1 MKKIVYLFLFC
12 GYFAFSQEYK
22 IENEEL
28 KGNIKTSHLSL
39 LEKDNVIPVEI
50 KNYDKKG
57 RIILLKTFYNG
68 KIATTE
74 RNQYLDGQII
84 TEVCDYCDDLDKAF
98 ANFSIKEDEKSPYK
112 GFVTNNP
119 RRTFK
124 FVKST
129 DKKGNIISLKTYS
142 SEGYLLSET
151 KSTYDKNA
159 NLLLEETFADNGKK
173 EPEFKK
179 NIYNKKGQLI
189 ETVNVMNHHST
200 KYVYEYNPQG
210 KRITEKEW
218 QGDTAYENSYEYSVE
233 KDTTKVLV
241 FGKKSTESENIL
253 RTMDL
258 TYPEKDKKINKR
270 IRLDNGK
277 PSNTEISKFDK
288 NNNLILKQNF
298 NDKEEML
305 SETKLVYDT
314 KGNWTQMDYSYL
326 VNASYN
332 GSEPKPEWRTKTY
345 IRKIEYQ

>member
-1 MKKIVYLFLFC
+1 M
-12 GYFAFSQEYK
+12 
-22 IENEEL
+22 
-28 KGNIKTSHLSL
+28 
-39 LEKDNVIPVEI
+39 
-50 KNYDKKG
+50 
-57 RIILLKTFYNG
+57 
-68 KIATTE
+68 
-74 RNQYLDGQII
+74 
-84 TEVCDYCDDLDKAF
+84 
-98 ANFSIKEDEKSPYK
+98 
-112 GFVTNNP
+112 
-119 RRTFK
+119 
-124 FVKST
+124 
-129 DKKGNIISLKTYS
+129 KTYS

-179 NIYNKKGQLI
+179 NVYNKKGQLI
-189 ETVNVMNHHST
+189 ETVNVMTHHSI

-270 IRLDNGK
+270 IRFDNGK

-305 SETKLVYDT
+305 SETKLVSDS
-314 KGNWTQMDYSYL
+314 KGNWIQKD
-326 VNASYN
+326 
-332 GSEPKPEWRTKTY
+332 
-345 IRKIEYQ
+345 